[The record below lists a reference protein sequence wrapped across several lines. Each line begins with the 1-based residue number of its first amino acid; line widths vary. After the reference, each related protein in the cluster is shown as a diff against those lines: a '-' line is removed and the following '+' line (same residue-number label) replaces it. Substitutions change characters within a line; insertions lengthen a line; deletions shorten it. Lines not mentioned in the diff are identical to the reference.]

1 MPDIQKLLAESSQL
15 LQDSSDSAQLD
26 VEILLCHVLN
36 KDRSHLRAWPEKQL
50 SDEQLKQFES
60 LFNKRLQGTPIAYLT
75 GKREFWSRDFITTPA
90 VLIPRPETETLI
102 ELCLDLIP
110 NRPSISILDLGTGS
124 GIIAITLA
132 AELNS
137 IQVTAVDQSKEALA
151 IAQQNASLNN
161 TKDIQFIQ
169 SDWFTQVPQQQ
180 FDFILSNPPYIDPA
194 DHHLQQGD
202 VRFEPSSALIA
213 QQKGLQDIID
223 ITQKSKNFLK
233 QNGYLIL
240 EHGYDQQQSVH
251 DILKTQHYSNIH
263 CLTDLAGQDRVS
275 YAQWQAKI

>member
-1 MPDIQKLLAESSQL
+1 MPDIQSLLAESNRQL
-15 LQDSSDSAQLD
+15 QASSDSAQLD
-26 VEILLCHVLN
+26 IEILLCHVLN
-36 KDRSHLRAWPEKQL
+36 KDRSHLRAWPEKQV
-50 SDEQLKQFES
+50 SDDQLKQFNT
-60 LFNKRLQGTPIAYLT
+60 LFKQRLQGMPIAYLT

-102 ELCLDLIP
+102 ELCLELIP
-110 NRPSISILDLGTGS
+110 NQSTTSTLDLGTGS

-132 AELNS
+132 AELKS
-137 IQVTAVDQSKEALA
+137 VQVTAVDQSKEALI
-151 IAQQNASLNN
+151 IAQKNATLNN
-161 TKDIQFIQ
+161 TKGIQFIQ
-169 SDWFTQVPQQQ
+169 SDWFTQVPPQQ

-213 QQKGLQDIID
+213 QKNGLQDIID
-223 ITQKSKNFLK
+223 IAQHSTKFLK

-251 DILKTQHYSNIH
+251 DILKSQHYTNIH
-263 CLTDLAGQDRVS
+263 CITDLAGQDRVS
-275 YAQWQAKI
+275 YAQWQAKF